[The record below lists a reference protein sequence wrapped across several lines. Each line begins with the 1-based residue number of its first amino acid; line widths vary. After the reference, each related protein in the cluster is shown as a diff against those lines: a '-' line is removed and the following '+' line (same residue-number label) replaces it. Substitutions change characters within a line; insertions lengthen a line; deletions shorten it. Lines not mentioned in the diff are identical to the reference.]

1 MNDVCTWQKHEIYPD
16 VWVSSCGHT
25 VESIRG
31 RTPKECGTKN
41 CVWCG
46 FPIKE
51 DEHGFIKSNT
61 D

>member
-1 MNDVCTWQKHEIYPD
+1 MNDVCAWRKHEIYPD

-46 FPIKE
+46 RKIEEKE
-51 DEHGFIKSNT
+51 DAK
-61 D
+61 